1 MLDVTF
7 VIKNM
12 EFVKQA
18 LNKRNFNALLLDEL
32 AEIHRHKNK
41 LIYALESLQQQSNQD
56 SKQIS
61 ILKKN
66 KVDIT
71 NETKKLGLLRD
82 AMKQKKSE
90 LEEVC
95 KKEKTQMA
103 QIPNLPQDII
113 VEIEKRHCSDTQ
125 LIKRASYNT
134 VSKYNRCLYNYAMD
148 FFGVQHDYI
157 ELIAPA
163 IAKDSTLTNTFIAGI
178 PINKKNFFIYE
189 SAVGVVVAQHEN
201 ETIHTPLKYVM
212 YSPVFEKKEQD
223 ILQTNQLELV
233 VFSSKEQVIKTFS
246 SLVQNVIDFL
256 DTLGV
261 PYYLQKVP
269 IHKLAFSKAT
279 SKEIWIQRGQ
289 STYEKWAVISY
300 ESDFIARNLNIR
312 YRNAQNKLCFVHTM
326 CCTGM
331 DLAQLTR
338 AMQTNCMKTGN

>member
-32 AEIHRHKNK
+32 AEIHSHKNK
-41 LIYALESLQQQSNQD
+41 LIYALECLQQQSNQD
-56 SKQIS
+56 SKQIP

-90 LEEVC
+90 LEEVR
-95 KKEKTQMA
+95 KKEKTHMA
-103 QIPNLPQDII
+103 RIPNLPQDMI
-113 VEIEKRHCSDTQ
+113 VNIEKRQHLDVQ
-125 LIKRASYNT
+125 AINRANCNT
-134 VSKYNRCLYNYAMD
+134 ISKHTRCLYNYAMD
-148 FFGVQHDYI
+148 FFSIQHDYI

-163 IAKDSTLTNTFIAGI
+163 IAKDTTLTNTFIAGI
-178 PINKKNFFIYE
+178 PINKKNFFVCE

-201 ETIHTPLKYVM
+201 EIIDTPLKYVM
-212 YSPVFEKKEQD
+212 YSPVFEKRQED
-223 ILQTNQLELV
+223 SLQTNHLELV
-233 VFSSKEQVIKTFS
+233 AFSSKEQAIKEFS
-246 SLVQNVIDFL
+246 TLIENVIDFL
-256 DTLGV
+256 DALGV
-261 PYYLQKVP
+261 CYDLQEVP
-269 IHKLAFSKAT
+269 TDKLAFSKAT

-300 ESDFIARNLNIR
+300 DGDYITRNLNIR
-312 YRNAQNKLCFVHTM
+312 YKDAHNKLLFCHTLS
-326 CCTGM
+326 CTGM
-331 DLAQLTR
+331 NLEQLR
-338 AMQTNCMKTGN
+338 